1 MPNHSRR
8 LFRTNRLLK
17 IEINLMSLVTSRI
30 TTLLPAAATRPLQ
43 TFMGRTSLSTLAHSR
58 EIQMKGF
65 LKALSYGTG
74 LNGPTP
80 CSGIQQFNNLISETR
95 KVRGTRSSLQ
105 KDYANSTKPAKS
117 ALFAPP
123 YEFRYIN
130 MDRSSSK
137 GTLSFALLNLKVS
150 KTKRLGYFVSSNLA
164 PEEARLLL

>member
-1 MPNHSRR
+1 
-8 LFRTNRLLK
+8 
-17 IEINLMSLVTSRI
+17 MSLVTSRI
-30 TTLLPAAATRPLQ
+30 TTSLPAACYWTSANIHGQNFPLDS
-43 TFMGRTSLSTLAHSR
+43 G
-58 EIQMKGF
+58 
-65 LKALSYGTG
+65 ALPGDPDERFSESAVLQDD
-74 LNGPTP
+74 LNGLTP

>member
-1 MPNHSRR
+1 M
-8 LFRTNRLLK
+8 
-17 IEINLMSLVTSRI
+17 E
-30 TTLLPAAATRPLQ
+30 
-43 TFMGRTSLSTLAHSR
+43 
-58 EIQMKGF
+58 GF

-74 LNGPTP
+74 LSGLTP

-95 KVRGTRSSLQ
+95 QVRGTRSSLQ
-105 KDYANSTKPAKS
+105 KGYANSTNPAKS

-123 YEFRYIN
+123 CEFCYIN